1 MNQSVIDEH
10 GEVAKLLGA
19 YVDGELPDTDIRR
32 VEAHLAH
39 CETCRRE
46 VVLQTAVRTHLN
58 AESPAAPPALR
69 ERIRLAT
76 YGAAAEERERVTPSA
91 SAPPVPRSS
100 AAPPTW
106 RRVVPWAGWAL
117 AAILA
122 ALLLFRS
129 EPQGSDLPSAP
140 RVVLDSARVPMVEDA
155 LADYRRRIAT
165 DLSLNAGDLAQ
176 VSDQI
181 PFPITPLRSPDARL
195 IGAWTTEI
203 LDKPAAVL
211 AYRWGDRVIVQY
223 VVSEALFFAPAEV
236 REAVASE
243 GRYAVSV
250 GRQGV
255 IAWPRAQSGSIL
267 IGDLPPSELAELRS

>member
-1 MNQSVIDEH
+1 M
-10 GEVAKLLGA
+10 
-19 YVDGELPDTDIRR
+19 DGELSDADTRR

-39 CETCRRE
+39 CEACRSE

-58 AESPAAPPALR
+58 AESLPVPPALR

-76 YGAAAEERERVTPSA
+76 YGGAGEEARRPTPSA
-91 SAPPVPRSS
+91 GLPPVPRSS
-100 AAPPTW
+100 ATPPAW
-106 RRVVPWAGWAL
+106 RRVAPWAGWAL

-122 ALLLFRS
+122 ALLLFQPD
-129 EPQGSDLPSAP
+129 PQASDLPSAP
-140 RVVLDSARVPMVEDA
+140 RVALDSARVPMVEDA

-165 DLSLNAGDLAQ
+165 DLSLNAGSLAQ

-181 PFPITPLRSPDARL
+181 PFPITPLRSPDTRL

-203 LDKPAAVL
+203 LDRPAAVL
-211 AYRWGDRVIVQY
+211 AYRWGDRVVVQY
-223 VVSEALFFAPAEV
+223 VVSEALFFAPPEV

-267 IGDLPPSELAELRS
+267 IGDLPPSQLAELRS